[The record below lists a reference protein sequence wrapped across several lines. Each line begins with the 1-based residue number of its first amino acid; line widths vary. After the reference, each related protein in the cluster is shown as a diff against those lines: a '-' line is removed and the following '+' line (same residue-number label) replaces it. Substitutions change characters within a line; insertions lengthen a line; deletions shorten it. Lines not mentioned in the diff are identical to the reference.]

1 MRSQHMPSSHE
12 ITLDR
17 VARLASSGGAEDA
30 RSLAQLLGHED
41 WQTRR
46 AAAEAIIERVHNHTV
61 ETYID
66 ELLDELLEAV
76 SGDSAQAGRRAAAI
90 TVLEGI
96 CSKILPR
103 IEAEIKATPQPAVRI
118 ALAGIVSA
126 AADKNTVG
134 LLAPL
139 AQDADTNVAAAVI
152 AALGRT
158 NDREA
163 TQILLHYSMGKN
175 EWLRFA
181 AVGALGELGDARAI
195 PRLKELLEDS
205 LMIDAAASAL
215 VEIASIDSCAALAG
229 HLRNEDKTLRPA
241 VLAAIVSLACG
252 ERTGQPRRISEA
264 IRARVRQAFR
274 QASDESTFLHLAQMV
289 SSAEAEH
296 ARAGICALGWLG
308 DARAVSI
315 VAGALKK
322 PPLAAAARQALADL
336 SHTPH
341 NLKALLAAAESHS
354 IPAHEVA
361 LAINQARS
369 FGSIEALSRLAA
381 EASDAETLEA
391 CLTALEQARE
401 WMLELQPTRIDKDEA
416 RRVFENVRGW
426 TATANGE
433 TLVKFAALLGALA
446 RFVSDA
452 SAKTV
457 DDELQTRDDAALAR
471 LAFRQNFS
479 QALAMEEA
487 RRAQRHPN
495 VSVRLS
501 AIEILSEQSASH
513 DNIQLAAHLTDESV
527 SVRRECARALRRNA
541 ATMSIAVSLE
551 TSRALLASLADEDVW
566 VKTEALLS
574 LGALFGA
581 NEAIRARLRNELKAP
596 HPLCRVAAA
605 QALTAPTSTANYP
618 HINSPAET
626 VAPDHPSTIQH
637 AAPQSHALQ
646 PSVPLQTYA
655 DATEWRA
662 LAQLAKRDTQTE
674 VRRAVVLCFA
684 RCTQPRIMLSVARG
698 ALKDAAWPVRRAA
711 INVLDACAEAGA
723 LKLLLDAAANES
735 ETATVRGA
743 ALRALARRNATQALP
758 LACLALAK
766 ADASLVEDAF
776 AALLFLKP
784 THRKQLLDAR
794 SSYSPRAATIID
806 FVLAEESETS
816 PDETA
821 LPDETS
827 GGRL

>member
-1 MRSQHMPSSHE
+1 MPSSHE

-17 VARLASSGGAEDA
+17 VARLASSGVAEDVRA
-30 RSLAQLLGHED
+30 LTQLLGHED

-46 AAAEAIIERVHNHTV
+46 AAAEAIIDRVHNHTV

-103 IEAEIKATPQPAVRI
+103 IKAEIKATPQPAVRI

-163 TQILLHYSMGKN
+163 TQILLDYSASAN

-241 VLAAIVSLACG
+241 VLTAIVSLAYG

-274 QASDESTFLHLAQMV
+274 QASDESTFSHLAQMV

-322 PPLAAAARQALADL
+322 PPLAVAARQALADL

-361 LAINQARS
+361 LAINGVRS

-381 EASDAETLEA
+381 ETSDAETLEA

-401 WMLELQPTRIDKDEA
+401 WMLELQPTQIDKNEA
-416 RRVFENVRGW
+416 RRVFENVHGW
-426 TATANGE
+426 TATASGA

-479 QALAMEEA
+479 HALATEEA

-501 AIEILSEQSASH
+501 AIEILSEQSDSH
-513 DNIQLAAHLTDESV
+513 NNIQLAAHLTDESV
-527 SVRRECARALRRNA
+527 SVRRECARALRRSTS
-541 ATMSIAVSLE
+541 TMSIAASLE

-574 LGALFGA
+574 LGALFGED
-581 NEAIRARLRNELKAP
+581 EAIRAHLHNELKAP

-605 QALTAPTSTANYP
+605 QALTAHPSTANNFYTY
-618 HINSPAET
+618 SPAEET
-626 VAPDHPSTIQH
+626 ASPDHSSTTNH
-637 AAPQSHALQ
+637 AATQSEAAQ
-646 PSVPLQTYA
+646 TSAPLQTLA
-655 DATEWRA
+655 DAAEWHA
-662 LAQLAKRDTQTE
+662 LAQIAKRDTQTE

-698 ALKDAAWPVRRAA
+698 ALKDVAWPVRRAA

-743 ALRALARRNATQALP
+743 ALCALARRNATQALP
-758 LACLALAK
+758 LACLALSK

-776 AALLFLKP
+776 ASLLFLKP

-794 SSYSPRAATIID
+794 ASYSPRAATIID

-816 PDETA
+816 PDATA

-827 GGRL
+827 GRRL